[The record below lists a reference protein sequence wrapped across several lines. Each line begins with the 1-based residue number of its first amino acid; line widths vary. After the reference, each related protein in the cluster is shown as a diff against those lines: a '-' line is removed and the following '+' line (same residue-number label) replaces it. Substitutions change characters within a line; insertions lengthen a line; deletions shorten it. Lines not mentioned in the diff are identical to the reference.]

1 MKELKGQEE
10 EISHGGRLQDGHM
23 IFLMWA
29 GACVWVYHTGGGA
42 SSGLQRQTGLTSLVF
57 LPVQVHTYTHAYVH
71 LHTPNKHRHCLA
83 VVVHIFFFF
92 FSYLQ
97 QLECDFRRRSWI
109 CNLSVT
115 HTGESV

>member
-1 MKELKGQEE
+1 MYLLTCLLLFFFFKCSYFRTEVKELKGQEE

-42 SSGLQRQTGLTSLVF
+42 SSGLQRQTGLTSFVF

-92 FSYLQ
+92 LF
-97 QLECDFRRRSWI
+97 
-109 CNLSVT
+109 T
-115 HTGESV
+115 AT